1 MSSVLLFL
9 NAVHLFSVEG
19 YYHVDDFAL
28 PVPIHLL
35 DFFKSQPL
43 KPELVSDI
51 TPAFRLVVRVVQ
63 R

>member
-1 MSSVLLFL
+1 M
-9 NAVHLFSVEG
+9 
-19 YYHVDDFAL
+19 DDFAL